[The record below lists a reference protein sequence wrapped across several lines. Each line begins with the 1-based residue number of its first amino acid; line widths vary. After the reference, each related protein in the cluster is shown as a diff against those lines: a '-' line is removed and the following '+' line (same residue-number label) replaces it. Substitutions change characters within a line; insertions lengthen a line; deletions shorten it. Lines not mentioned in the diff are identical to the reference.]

1 MKLMGMTY
9 IHLTTWEQI
18 VNMSDPK
25 DQNIV
30 KLVNSETV
38 KCKCK
43 NCKKKFEHIA
53 ENYSVLW
60 NVQVYTEPPN
70 NVTLL

>member
-1 MKLMGMTY
+1 
-9 IHLTTWEQI
+9 
-18 VNMSDPK
+18 MSDPK

-30 KLVNSETV
+30 KLVHSEIV

-43 NCKKKFEHIA
+43 TCKKKKFEHIA

-60 NVQVYTEPPN
+60 NVQVYIELPN